1 MNLDNFIKELNKM
14 SQENKLMK
22 EKLMLIQDKLDFVI
36 KKAEEKEEF
45 SDLQLTMLG
54 IVKQLQDIID
64 IKESDD

>member
-22 EKLMLIQDKLDFVI
+22 EKLTLIQDKLDFVI

-45 SDLQLTMLG
+45 SELQLTMLG
-54 IVKQLQDIID
+54 IAKQIQDIMD
-64 IKESDD
+64 LKETLK